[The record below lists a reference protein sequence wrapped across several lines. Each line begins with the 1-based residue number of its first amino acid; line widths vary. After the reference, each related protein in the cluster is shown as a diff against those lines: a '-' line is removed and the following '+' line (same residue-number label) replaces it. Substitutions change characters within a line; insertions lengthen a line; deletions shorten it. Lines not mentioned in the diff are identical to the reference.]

1 VNGFRGV
8 APPSRKKPAPET
20 TLDTIGSIRLYQHRH
35 GYRFSLDAVLLASFV
50 NVPRVR
56 RIADL
61 GAGSGVVGLLLAEKY
76 PSASITL
83 VEVQRG
89 LHELSARN
97 ISLNGLDDRVRA
109 LRHDIRAINAEVI
122 PRVDVVVSNPP
133 FRRPGSGRL
142 SLGEERAVAR
152 HELLLTFGEL
162 AAAAKRTLGARG
174 RFFLVHHPE
183 RVPEILDILGEEGFQ
198 PKRLRFVHG
207 NAAAEARIVL
217 LEAVRQG
224 RAGMRVE
231 PPLFVY
237 EEDGKTYT
245 EEVRSMYG

>member
-1 VNGFRGV
+1 V
-8 APPSRKKPAPET
+8 APPSRKKPAAET
-20 TLDTIGSIRLYQHRH
+20 TLDTIRSIRLYQHRH

-50 NVPRVR
+50 NVPRAR

-76 PSASITL
+76 PTAHITL
-83 VEVQRG
+83 VELQRS
-89 LHELSARN
+89 LHELSVRN
-97 ISLNGLDDRVRA
+97 IRLNGLEERVHA
-109 LRHDIRAINAEVI
+109 LRHDIRNLNAEVLAG
-122 PRVDVVVSNPP
+122 VDVVVSNPP
-133 FRRPGSGRL
+133 FRRPLTGKL

-183 RVPEILDILGEEGFQ
+183 RIPEILEVLGEQGFQ

-207 NAAAEARIVL
+207 NPAAEARIVL
-217 LEAVRQG
+217 MEAVRQG
-224 RAGMRVE
+224 RPGMKVE

-245 EEVRSMYG
+245 EEVRRMYG

>member
-1 VNGFRGV
+1 V
-8 APPSRKKPAPET
+8 APPPRKKPSPET
-20 TLDTIGSIRLYQHRH
+20 TLDTIGSIRLYQHRQ

-50 NVPRVR
+50 NVPRAR

-61 GAGSGVVGLLLAEKY
+61 GAGSGVVGLLLAKKY
-76 PSASITL
+76 PSAGVTL

-89 LHELSARN
+89 LHELSVRN
-97 ISLNGLDDRVRA
+97 VGLNGLEDRVCA
-109 LRHDIRAINAEVI
+109 LRHDIRSLNEEILS
-122 PRVDVVVSNPP
+122 RVDVVVSNPP
-133 FRRPGSGRL
+133 FRRPASGRL

-183 RVPEILDILGEEGFQ
+183 RVPEILHILREQGFQ

-207 NAAAEARIVL
+207 TAAAEARILL

-245 EEVRSMYG
+245 REVRAMYG